1 MVVESDFFRYLP
13 VNQRATQ
20 WGVYVTG
27 TGCSGVTPGSRFP
40 RTGHPPLYQFTWDK
54 GRVLPEFQFI
64 YLTRGSGVFE
74 SGPTGRIDVGAG
86 DVVLLFPGVW
96 HRYRPNPRT
105 GWDSYWVGANGNYLH
120 SLLEQGFFSPRT
132 PILRIGLTP
141 EVIHAY
147 QTMLE
152 QVRLESRVNPLLLG
166 ARTMEI
172 LAQIVAP
179 PQPAESLADDSPIVE
194 DRMVA
199 KAIHF
204 IWNQSH
210 RPMQVEDVV
219 AQVPL
224 TRRSLERRFRRVLG
238 RTILDEIMRCRLER
252 VKRML
257 EETEVPI
264 KRIAAIAGFTS
275 AEHLSKV
282 FRRLEGVSAV
292 AYRQE
297 YRSNC

>member
-1 MVVESDFFRYLP
+1 MVVEADFFRYLP
-13 VNQRATQ
+13 VNSRATQ

-27 TGCSGVTPGSRFP
+27 TGCSGVAPGSRFP

-64 YLTRGSGVFE
+64 YLTRGNGVFE

-86 DVVLLFPGVW
+86 DVILLFPGVW

-105 GWDSYWVGANGNYLH
+105 GWDSYWVGANGNHLRW
-120 SLLEQGFFSPRT
+120 LLEQGFLSPRS
-132 PILRIGLTP
+132 PILRIGVTDEILK
-141 EVIHAY
+141 AY
-147 QTMLE
+147 QAMLDE
-152 QVRLESRVNPLLLG
+152 VRLESISNPLLLG
-166 ARTMEI
+166 AQTMEL

-179 PQPAESLADDSPIVE
+179 PRPSEPPPEETPIVE

-204 IWNQSH
+204 IWNYSH

-219 AQVPL
+219 GQVPL
-224 TRRSLERRFRRVLG
+224 TRRSLERRFQRVLG
-238 RTILDEIMRCRLER
+238 RTILDEIMRCRIER
-252 VKRML
+252 VKRLL

-264 KRIAAIAGFTS
+264 KRIASIAGFSS

-282 FRRLEGVSAV
+282 FRRLEGISAV
-292 AYRQE
+292 AYRQQCRE
-297 YRSNC
+297 E

>member
-64 YLTRGSGVFE
+64 YLTRGGGAFE

-120 SLLEQGFFSPRT
+120 SLLEQGFLSPRT

>member
-13 VNQRATQ
+13 VSQRATQ

-64 YLTRGSGVFE
+64 YLTRGGGVFE

-120 SLLEQGFFSPRT
+120 SLLEQGFLSPRT